1 MYNWCIFG
9 IVCASDVNIEE
20 LMSQSKPLGPW
31 WSLLCPW
38 SCQCPWRQV
47 ASGGPTTYPV
57 TAGFSSPH
65 FCGDALEDGLDV
77 GPVGRKWVVQLLT
90 RGLGLHEIL
99 KDSPPRPPIV
109 SFLAVGGSAHKKV
122 MNKLSPQG
130 KSVSG
135 CGPSDSRQETKRLG
149 ERVSKA
155 PEDISI
161 ALSEEAVIPSG
172 SCSDCFYQS
181 GCMLSSTAGF
191 WTERTMQRFQELHS
205 LSSREKATVVH
216 SFPASPRRTE

>member
-1 MYNWCIFG
+1 MGGSAADKGPGSPRN
-9 IVCASDVNIEE
+9 
-20 LMSQSKPLGPW
+20 SQ
-31 WSLLCPW
+31 
-38 SCQCPWRQV
+38 
-47 ASGGPTTYPV
+47 
-57 TAGFSSPH
+57 
-65 FCGDALEDGLDV
+65 GL
-77 GPVGRKWVVQLLT
+77 
-90 RGLGLHEIL
+90 
-99 KDSPPRPPIV
+99 PPRPPIV